1 VTQTLSVMRARG
13 WKTFPPGRW
22 RARLGASGLAL
33 AGLLLAASLLFSTS
47 AVAQRAVNV
56 YAFVS
61 DGCPH
66 CEKAVDFLS
75 REAQPMAGVQ
85 LHVLELTRSP
95 ENRGLFAAAMA
106 RIGAL
111 DTGVPAVLIGERVL
125 VGYYDDAST
134 GAEYLAL
141 IQHCL
146 ARRCADPVSDLRA
159 AWSAPEPGSFAP
171 STAAA
176 TPAIP
181 ERLSVPLLG
190 DVELRRLSLPAL
202 TVLLAALDG
211 FNPCAM
217 WALVFLIGLLLG
229 MRDRARMWVLG
240 SAFIATSA
248 FVYFLFMVAWLNVLL
263 FLGAVVWVRAAI
275 GLVALAGGA
284 YWIREYFVNTEAV
297 CKVTAPAG
305 RRQVFERLR
314 TLAAERSFLPALAGI
329 VLLAFAVNLVEAVCS
344 AGIPA
349 VYSQVLAMNRLPAW
363 QYAAYIALYILVFM
377 ADDLLVFVAAMKTLQ
392 VAGLSGKYTRASNLI
407 GGVLLLTLGA
417 LLLLRPDLLMF
428 A

>member
-1 VTQTLSVMRARG
+1 
-13 WKTFPPGRW
+13 
-22 RARLGASGLAL
+22 
-33 AGLLLAASLLFSTS
+33 
-47 AVAQRAVNV
+47 
-56 YAFVS
+56 
-61 DGCPH
+61 
-66 CEKAVDFLS
+66 
-75 REAQPMAGVQ
+75 
-85 LHVLELTRSP
+85 
-95 ENRGLFAAAMA
+95 
-106 RIGAL
+106 
-111 DTGVPAVLIGERVL
+111 
-125 VGYYDDAST
+125 
-134 GAEYLAL
+134 
-141 IQHCL
+141 
-146 ARRCADPVSDLRA
+146 
-159 AWSAPEPGSFAP
+159 
-171 STAAA
+171 
-176 TPAIP
+176 
-181 ERLSVPLLG
+181 VPLLG